1 MNVRKKGSLT
11 IVGSGIELV
20 RDATTGTRMAIE
32 QADKVLM
39 LVTDPANEMW
49 VKKLNSNVESLFD
62 CYVDGRPRLEA
73 YKKMVERILDNV
85 KAGFNVCAVFYG
97 HPGVFVNPSHEAIR
111 IARTMGFSA
120 RMLPGI
126 SAEDCLF
133 ADIGLDPGKHG
144 CQSFEAT
151 DFLVRNRKFDPKSP
165 LVLWQIGTIGDLYFH
180 KNGCT
185 LETAKHGVRILRNVL
200 EKHYDKDHEVIIY
213 QASHLPLCQP
223 KIQRVTLMNIEDA
236 EIKAASTMYI
246 PPNGP
251 QTQDEEVIKQLGMVR
266 IKSV

>member
-1 MNVRKKGSLT
+1 MSVSKKGSLT
-11 IVGSGIELV
+11 VVGSGIELV
-20 RDATTGTRMAIE
+20 RDATIGTRMAIE

-39 LVTDPANEMW
+39 LVTDPASETW
-49 VKKLNSNVESLFD
+49 IKKLNSNVESLFD

-73 YKKMVERILDNV
+73 YKKMVGRILEAV
-85 KAGFNVCAVFYG
+85 KAGFNVCVVFYG

-111 IARTMGFSA
+111 IARTQGFSA
-120 RMLPGI
+120 RMFPGI

-165 LVLWQIGTIGDLYFH
+165 LILWQIGTIGDLFYH
-180 KNGCT
+180 KNGRV
-185 LETAKHGVRILRNVL
+185 LETSLHGLQVLRNVL
-200 EKHYDKDHEVIIY
+200 ETHYDKNHEVIIY

-223 KIQRVTLMNIEDA
+223 SIQHVALAKIQEANVNA
-236 EIKAASTMYI
+236 SSTMYV
-246 PPNGP
+246 PPQSP
-251 QTQDEEVIKQLGMVR
+251 QTQDEEIIKKLGMVR
-266 IKSV
+266 IKNV